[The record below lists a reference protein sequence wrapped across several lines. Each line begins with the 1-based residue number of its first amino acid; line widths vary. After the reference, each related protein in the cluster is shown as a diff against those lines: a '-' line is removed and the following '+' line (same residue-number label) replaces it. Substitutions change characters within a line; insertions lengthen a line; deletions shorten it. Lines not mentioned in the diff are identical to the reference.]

1 MPGWDNDCAFFGHGI
16 DTRGLDYTTNPVV
29 NQMDTD
35 GKILIAATAFPYIR
49 ANFLTA
55 GTGISITNGAGSI
68 SLAVSTGGFAW
79 TDATNAT
86 YALAAQ
92 NGYITNRG
100 GGVTYTLPAN
110 GTLGDVI
117 KIVGKAGLAT
127 IAQNAGQ
134 QICFGND
141 ASTVG
146 VGGSIVA
153 TDAGDCV
160 SLRCITAGANTVW
173 RVENSMGNWTIN

>member
-1 MPGWDNDCAFFGHGI
+1 
-16 DTRGLDYTTNPVV
+16 
-29 NQMDTD
+29 MDTD
-35 GKILIAATAFPYIR
+35 GKVLIASTAFPYIR

-55 GTGISITNGAGSI
+55 GTGVSIANGAGTIELS
-68 SLAVSTGGFAW
+68 VSSGGFSW
-79 TDATNAT
+79 TDATSAT
-86 YALAAQ
+86 YTLAAQ
-92 NGYITNRG
+92 NGYVTNRG
-100 GGVTYTLPAN
+100 GGVTYTLPAS

-141 ASTVG
+141 ASTAG

>member
-1 MPGWDNDCAFFGHGI
+1 MPGFDNDTVFSANVDF
-16 DTRGLDYTTNPVV
+16 RGVEPVV
-29 NQMDTD
+29 PQMVAN
-35 GKILIAATAFPYIR
+35 GQLLIGSTVSPNIR
-49 ANFLTA
+49 AGLLTP
-55 GTGISITNGAGSI
+55 GTGVSITNGAGTI
-68 SLAVSTGGFAW
+68 TLAVALGGFVW
-79 TDATNAT
+79 TDATSAT
-86 YALAAQ
+86 YTLAAQ
-92 NGYITNRG
+92 NGYVTNRG
-100 GGVTYTLPAN
+100 GGVTYTLPAS